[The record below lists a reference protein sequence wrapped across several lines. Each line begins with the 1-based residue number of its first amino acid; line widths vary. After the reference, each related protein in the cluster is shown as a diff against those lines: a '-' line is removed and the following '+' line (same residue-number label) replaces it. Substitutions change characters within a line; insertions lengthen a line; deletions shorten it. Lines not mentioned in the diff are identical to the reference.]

1 MGEGARR
8 GFTYPPDR
16 YPRSGDDKAHTL
28 CVPRVRFPFPA
39 SVSTIDFV
47 STRVS
52 SIHCDTTHEDRVSHR
67 VDRISKLGKSNMGK
81 IVHVFSCAYRN
92 ITFTHSP
99 LSLSLPP
106 PSLRVFYIQIISR
119 PFRHESVRRY
129 MLRCHSARRSAG
141 PSGRIVIFSW
151 LVKIKS
157 RLKRFIPLVMIY

>member
-92 ITFTHSP
+92 ITFMHSP
-99 LSLSLPP
+99 LSPSPPPLVCEYSIYRLSLVRFVTNR
-106 PSLRVFYIQIISR
+106 LGATRFDVIQLD
-119 PFRHESVRRY
+119 EVRAQAVG
-129 MLRCHSARRSAG
+129 S
-141 PSGRIVIFSW
+141 
-151 LVKIKS
+151 
-157 RLKRFIPLVMIY
+157 